1 MNTCGLYFG
10 SFNPFHIGHLA
21 IVNYLVSYTDL
32 DEVRLIVSPHN
43 PLKDIDRF
51 APDSPASR
59 LEHIR
64 DVMNEKKLPV
74 TVSDVEF
81 HLPEPLYTINTLRYL
96 QKTQPGLCFIP
107 VIGGDNLAVIE
118 QWNEWE
124 IILKEFIVYVYPRQG
139 VDHRALC
146 DKYGRFAKKLVLL
159 PAPEITISS
168 TFIREGLQ
176 AGKNMNGY
184 LV

>member
-1 MNTCGLYFG
+1 MITCGLYFG

-21 IVNYLVSYTDL
+21 IVNYLVSFTDL
-32 DEVRLIVSPHN
+32 QEVRLVVSPHN
-43 PLKDIDRF
+43 PLKDIDMY
-51 APDSPASR
+51 APGNPSSR

-64 DVMNEKKLPV
+64 DIMKEKKLPV
-74 TVSDVEF
+74 AVSNVEF
-81 HLPEPLYTINTLRYL
+81 HLPEPLYTIHTLRYL
-96 QKTQPGLCFIP
+96 QKTEPGLYFIP

-118 QWNEWE
+118 QWHEWE
-124 IILKEFIVYVYPRQG
+124 TILKEFVIYVYPRQG

-146 DKYGRFAKKLVLL
+146 DQYKRIAKKLVLL

-168 TFIREGLQ
+168 TFIRDGLKS
-176 AGKNMNGY
+176 GKNMNGY

>member
-1 MNTCGLYFG
+1 MNSCGLYFG

-21 IVNYLVSYTDL
+21 IVNYLVSFTDL
-32 DEVRLIVSPHN
+32 DCLRLVVSPHN
-43 PLKDIDRF
+43 PLKDIELYS
-51 APDSPASR
+51 AETPKER
-59 LEHIR
+59 LLHIR
-64 DVMNEKKLPV
+64 QVMAEKHLPAD
-74 TVSDVEF
+74 VSDVEF

-96 QKTQPGLCFIP
+96 QRTEPGRNFVL

-118 QWNEWE
+118 QWHEWKT
-124 IILKEFIVYVYPRQG
+124 ILKGFVIYVYPRQG
-139 VDHRALC
+139 VDHRVLYN
-146 DKYGRFAKKLVLL
+146 KYECFAKKIVLL

-168 TFIREGLQ
+168 TFIREGVR

>member
-1 MNTCGLYFG
+1 MNACGLYFG

-21 IVNYLVSYTDL
+21 IVNYLVSFTDL
-32 DEVRLIVSPHN
+32 DRVRLIVSPRN
-43 PLKDIDRF
+43 PLKDIEIY
-51 APDSPASR
+51 AAETPASR

-64 DVMNEKKLPV
+64 EVIQEKKLPV
-74 TVSDVEF
+74 DVSDVEF

-96 QKTQPGLCFIP
+96 QKTEPGLQFIP

-118 QWNEWE
+118 QWHEWQT
-124 IILKEFIVYVYPRQG
+124 ILKEFVIYIYPRQG

-146 DKYGRFAKKLVLL
+146 DKYERMAKKLVLL

-168 TFIREGLQ
+168 TFIRDGLE